1 MRDALA
7 MWHNTRMIV
16 LAAVTAAIYA
26 AALLA
31 FKTVIPLIPGIT
43 EVRVANIFP
52 MAFGFLFGPAGAWG
66 LAIGNL
72 IGDIF
77 GGTLSPASIAGFIGN
92 FLMGYLPYTL

>member
-1 MRDALA
+1 MRDALS
-7 MWHNTRMIV
+7 MWGNTRMIV
-16 LAAVTAAIYA
+16 LTAVCAAIYGA
-26 AALLA
+26 TLIA
-31 FKTVIPLIPGIT
+31 FKAAIPLVPGIT

-77 GGTLSPASIAGFIGN
+77 GGTLSPASIAGF
-92 FLMGYLPYTL
+92 